1 MPTLPTSEVS
11 RPAKAGHPVLRAIRL
26 LERYWRYHGVLGR
39 PLSRT
44 MTPGGKW
51 LYPVGF
57 NAMGLLLALPV
68 ALCFGDRTRAAD
80 YPTRPVNLIV
90 AFTPGGPSDVL
101 ARIIGRQLEKI
112 LGQTFVID
120 NRPGGAGNIAAE
132 TVAHAP
138 PDGYTLLM
146 GNNGLLATNQS
157 LFKKLNFD
165 GEKDFAPI
173 SLIGSQPNILVV
185 NPKFPATTMAELIA
199 YAKANPG
206 KLNYA
211 NSGFG
216 AAAHLSAELFK
227 SEAKVDIVSVS
238 YKGAAPALQDLI
250 AGHVQVMFAT
260 SASVVGFLKA
270 GTLRPLAV
278 TTLKRFSLIP
288 ELPTVAELG
297 LPGFDATTWHGLV
310 APAGTPREVI
320 DKLNR
325 AAVEAL
331 KDADTLRQL
340 HDLGVEV
347 NSSTPEEFAA
357 YIRRE
362 IPKWAAVVKAS
373 GAQVE

>member
-1 MPTLPTSEVS
+1 MTRILAATFALV
-11 RPAKAGHPVLRAIRL
+11 AAL
-26 LERYWRYHGVLGR
+26 LTGV
-39 PLSRT
+39 
-44 MTPGGKW
+44 TPSA
-51 LYPVGF
+51 V
-57 NAMGLLLALPV
+57 
-68 ALCFGDRTRAAD
+68 AAD
-80 YPTRPVNLIV
+80 FPTRPITLIV

-101 ARIIGRQLEKI
+101 ARIVGRQMGEI

-132 TVAHAP
+132 TVAHAA

-165 GEKDFAPI
+165 GERDFAPI

-185 NPKFPATTMAELIA
+185 NPKFPATSMAELIA

-250 AGHVQVMFAT
+250 AGHTQVMFAT
-260 SASVVGFLKA
+260 SASVVGFIKA

-278 TTLKRFSLIP
+278 TTLKRFSLMP

-310 APAGTPREVI
+310 APAGTPRDVI
-320 DKLNR
+320 DTLNR
-325 AAVEAL
+325 AAVQAL
-331 KDADTLRQL
+331 RDPDTLRQL

-347 NSSTPEEFAA
+347 GSSTPEAFAA
-357 YIRRE
+357 YIKAE

>member
-1 MPTLPTSEVS
+1 M
-11 RPAKAGHPVLRAIRL
+11 IRL
-26 LERYWRYHGVLGR
+26 
-39 PLSRT
+39 
-44 MTPGGKW
+44 
-51 LYPVGF
+51 F
-57 NAMGLLLALPV
+57 AAALALV
-68 ALCFGDRTRAAD
+68 ATLAAPGLVAPASGAD
-80 YPTRPVNLIV
+80 YPTRPVTLIV

-132 TVAHAP
+132 VVAHAT

-185 NPKFPATTMAELIA
+185 NPKFPAKTMAELIA

-206 KLNYA
+206 KLNCA

-250 AGHVQVMFAT
+250 AGHTQVMFAT
-260 SASVVGFLKA
+260 SASVVAFIKA

-278 TTLKRFSLIP
+278 TTLKRFSLMP

-297 LPGFDATTWHGLV
+297 IPGFDATTWHGLV
-310 APAGTPREVI
+310 APAGTPRPVI
-320 DKLNR
+320 DTLNH
-325 AAVEAL
+325 AMVKAL
-331 KDADTLRQL
+331 ADPDTVRQL

-347 NSSTPEEFAA
+347 GSSTPEEFAA
-357 YIRRE
+357 YIKSE

>member
-1 MPTLPTSEVS
+1 MIRILGFVVAVAVAVATG
-11 RPAKAGHPVLRAIRL
+11 AGIA
-26 LERYWRYHGVLGR
+26 
-39 PLSRT
+39 T
-44 MTPGGKW
+44 Q
-51 LYPVGF
+51 
-57 NAMGLLLALPV
+57 AL
-68 ALCFGDRTRAAD
+68 AAD
-80 YPTRPVNLIV
+80 YPTRPVSLIV

-101 ARIIGRQLEKI
+101 ARIIGRQMEKV
-112 LGQTFVID
+112 LGQPFVID

-132 TVAHAP
+132 TVAHAA

-165 GEKDFAPI
+165 GAKDFAPI
-173 SLIGSQPNILVV
+173 SLIGSQPNVLVV
-185 NPKFPATTMAELIA
+185 NPKLPIATMAELIA

-211 NSGFG
+211 TSGFG
-216 AAAHLSAELFK
+216 TAAHLSAELFK
-227 SEAKVDIVSVS
+227 SSAKVDLVPVS

-260 SASVVGFLKA
+260 SASVVGFLKS

-278 TTLKRFSLIP
+278 TTLKRFSLMP

-310 APAGTPREVI
+310 APAGTPRDVI
-320 DKLNR
+320 DTLNR
-325 AAVEAL
+325 ATVQTL

-340 HDLGVEV
+340 RDIGVEV
-347 NSSTPEEFAA
+347 AASSPEEFGA
-357 YIRRE
+357 YIRSE

>member
-1 MPTLPTSEVS
+1 MKRFVAATC
-11 RPAKAGHPVLRAIRL
+11 
-26 LERYWRYHGVLGR
+26 
-39 PLSRT
+39 
-44 MTPGGKW
+44 
-51 LYPVGF
+51 
-57 NAMGLLLALPV
+57 LLLAL
-68 ALCFGDRTRAAD
+68 ALTLGGALPTRVLGAE
-80 YPTRPVNLIV
+80 YPTRPVTLLV

-120 NRPGGAGNIAAE
+120 NRPGGSGNIAAE
-132 TVAHAP
+132 TVARAT

-157 LFKKLNFD
+157 LFKKINFD

-185 NPKFPATTMAELIA
+185 NPKLGINSMGDLVA
-199 YAKANPG
+199 YAKASPG

-216 AAAHLSAELFK
+216 TAAHLAAELFK

-238 YKGAAPALQDLI
+238 YKGSAPALQDLI

-260 SASVVGFLKA
+260 SASVVGFVKA

-278 TTLKRFSLIP
+278 TTLKRFSLMP

-310 APAGTPREVI
+310 APAGTPRQTI
-320 DKLNR
+320 ATLNR
-325 AAVEAL
+325 AVVQAL
-331 KDADTLRQL
+331 ADRETLRQL
-340 HDLGVEV
+340 QDLGVEV
-347 NSSTPEEFAA
+347 GSSTPEEFGA
-357 YIRRE
+357 YIRSE
-362 IPKWAAVVKAS
+362 IPKWAAVVKSS
-373 GAQVE
+373 GAQIE

>member
-1 MPTLPTSEVS
+1 MTGISVSFATAVTLCTAAVTG
-11 RPAKAGHPVLRAIRL
+11 AV
-26 LERYWRYHGVLGR
+26 
-39 PLSRT
+39 
-44 MTPGGKW
+44 
-51 LYPVGF
+51 
-57 NAMGLLLALPV
+57 
-68 ALCFGDRTRAAD
+68 AAD

-101 ARIIGRQLEKI
+101 ARIVGRQLEKI
-112 LGQTFVID
+112 LGQPFIID

-132 TVAHAP
+132 TATHAA
-138 PDGYTLLM
+138 PDGYTLLV

-157 LFKKLNFD
+157 LFKKLNYD

-185 NPKFPATTMAELIA
+185 NPRLGVNSMAELIS

-250 AGHVQVMFAT
+250 AGHVQLMFAT
-260 SASVVGFLKA
+260 SASVVGFVKA

-278 TTLKRFSLIP
+278 TTLKRFSLMP

-310 APAGTPREVI
+310 APIGTPRDVI
-320 DKLNR
+320 ATLSR
-325 AAVEAL
+325 ATVQAL
-331 KDADTLRQL
+331 KDPDTLRQL

-347 NSSTPEEFAA
+347 SSSTPEEFAA
-357 YIRRE
+357 HIKRE

>member
-1 MPTLPTSEVS
+1 MIRVLAAAFTL
-11 RPAKAGHPVLRAIRL
+11 
-26 LERYWRYHGVLGR
+26 
-39 PLSRT
+39 
-44 MTPGGKW
+44 
-51 LYPVGF
+51 
-57 NAMGLLLALPV
+57 V
-68 ALCFGDRTRAAD
+68 ATLCTGAVAAD
-80 YPTRPVNLIV
+80 YPTRPITLIV

-101 ARIIGRQLEKI
+101 ARIVGRQLEKI
-112 LGQTFVID
+112 LGETFVID
-120 NRPGGAGNIAAE
+120 NRPGGAGNIAAD
-132 TVAHAP
+132 TVAHAI

-157 LFKKLNFD
+157 LFKKLGYD
-165 GEKDFAPI
+165 AVKDFAPI

-185 NPKFPATTMAELIA
+185 NPKFPATTMGELIA

-227 SEAKVDIVSVS
+227 SEAKVDIVSVT

-260 SASVVGFLKA
+260 SASVIGFIKA

-278 TTLKRFSLIP
+278 TTLKRFSLMP
-288 ELPTVAELG
+288 DLQTVAELG

-310 APAGTPREVI
+310 APAGTPKDVI
-320 DKLNR
+320 ETLNR
-325 AAVEAL
+325 ATVKAL
-331 KDADTLRQL
+331 AEPETQQQL

-347 NSSTPEEFAA
+347 GSSTPDEFAA
-357 YIRRE
+357 YIKSE
-362 IPKWAAVVKAS
+362 IPKWAAVVKSS

>member
-1 MPTLPTSEVS
+1 
-11 RPAKAGHPVLRAIRL
+11 
-26 LERYWRYHGVLGR
+26 
-39 PLSRT
+39 
-44 MTPGGKW
+44 
-51 LYPVGF
+51 
-57 NAMGLLLALPV
+57 
-68 ALCFGDRTRAAD
+68 
-80 YPTRPVNLIV
+80 
-90 AFTPGGPSDVL
+90 
-101 ARIIGRQLEKI
+101 
-112 LGQTFVID
+112 VID

-132 TVAHAP
+132 TVAHAV

-165 GEKDFAPI
+165 GERDFAPI

-185 NPKFPATTMAELIA
+185 NPKLGIDSVASLIA

-216 AAAHLSAELFK
+216 TAAHLAAELFK
-227 SEAKVDIVSVS
+227 SEAKVDIISVS
-238 YKGAAPALQDLI
+238 YKGAASALQDLI

-260 SASVVGFLKA
+260 SASVISFVKA

-278 TTLKRFSLIP
+278 TTLKRFSLMP

-310 APAGTPREVI
+310 APAGTAKDVI
-320 DKLNR
+320 ATLNR
-325 AAVEAL
+325 ATVAAL
-331 KDADTLRQL
+331 KDPDTLRQL

-347 NSSTPEEFAA
+347 GSSTPEEFAA
-357 YIRRE
+357 YIRSE
-362 IPKWAAVVKAS
+362 VPKWAAVVKAS

>member
-1 MPTLPTSEVS
+1 MIRILAAFFAFT
-11 RPAKAGHPVLRAIRL
+11 AVLA
-26 LERYWRYHGVLGR
+26 
-39 PLSRT
+39 S
-44 MTPGGKW
+44 
-51 LYPVGF
+51 
-57 NAMGLLLALPV
+57 NAMSYA
-68 ALCFGDRTRAAD
+68 TAAD
-80 YPTRPVNLIV
+80 YPSRPVNLIV
-90 AFTPGGPSDVL
+90 AFAPGGPSDVL
-101 ARIIGRQLEKI
+101 ARIVGHQLEKI
-112 LGQTFVID
+112 LAQPFIID
-120 NRPGGAGNIAAE
+120 NRPGGSGNIAAD
-132 TVAHAP
+132 TVARAA

-165 GEKDFAPI
+165 GAKDFAPI

-185 NPKFPATTMAELIA
+185 NPKFPATSMAELIA

-227 SEAKVDIVSVS
+227 AEAKVDMVSVS

-260 SASVVGFLKA
+260 SASVVGFLRA

-278 TTLKRFSLIP
+278 TTVKRFSLMP

-310 APAGTPREVI
+310 APAGTPRSVI
-320 DKLNR
+320 DTLNR
-325 AAVEAL
+325 ATVQAL
-331 KDADTLRQL
+331 MDADTLRQL

-347 NSSTPEEFAA
+347 GSSTPEEFAA
-357 YIRRE
+357 YIKSE

>member
-1 MPTLPTSEVS
+1 
-11 RPAKAGHPVLRAIRL
+11 
-26 LERYWRYHGVLGR
+26 
-39 PLSRT
+39 
-44 MTPGGKW
+44 MT
-51 LYPVGF
+51 
-57 NAMGLLLALPV
+57 
-68 ALCFGDRTRAAD
+68 
-80 YPTRPVNLIV
+80 LIV

-101 ARIIGRQLEKI
+101 ARIVGRQLEKI

-132 TVAHAP
+132 VVAHAA

-165 GEKDFAPI
+165 GERDFAPI

-185 NPKFPATTMAELIA
+185 NPKFPAKTMAELIA

-250 AGHVQVMFAT
+250 AGHTQVMFAT
-260 SASVVGFLKA
+260 SASVVGSSK
-270 GTLRPLAV
+270 
-278 TTLKRFSLIP
+278 
-288 ELPTVAELG
+288 
-297 LPGFDATTWHGLV
+297 
-310 APAGTPREVI
+310 PARCGRS
-320 DKLNR
+320 R
-325 AAVEAL
+325 
-331 KDADTLRQL
+331 
-340 HDLGVEV
+340 
-347 NSSTPEEFAA
+347 
-357 YIRRE
+357 
-362 IPKWAAVVKAS
+362 
-373 GAQVE
+373 

>member
-1 MPTLPTSEVS
+1 MIRILAAV
-11 RPAKAGHPVLRAIRL
+11 PVLAL
-26 LERYWRYHGVLGR
+26 VAVCAGPGAR
-39 PLSRT
+39 PHAAAAE
-44 MTPGGKW
+44 
-51 LYPVGF
+51 YP
-57 NAMGLLLALPV
+57 A
-68 ALCFGDRTRAAD
+68 
-80 YPTRPVNLIV
+80 RPVNLIV

-112 LGQTFVID
+112 LGRTFVID
-120 NRPGGAGNIAAE
+120 NRPGGSGNIAAE
-132 TVAHAP
+132 TVAHAA

-157 LFKKLNFD
+157 LFRKINLD
-165 GEKDFAPI
+165 GEKDFSPI

-185 NPKFPATTMAELIA
+185 NPKLGIGTMGELVA

-216 AAAHLSAELFK
+216 TAAHLAAELFK

-238 YKGAAPALQDLI
+238 YKGSAPALQDLI
-250 AGHVQVMFAT
+250 AGHVQLMFAT
-260 SASVVGFLKA
+260 SASVVSFVKA
-270 GTLRPLAV
+270 GTLHPLAV
-278 TTLKRFSLIP
+278 TTLKRFSLMP
-288 ELPTVAELG
+288 ELATVAELG

-310 APAGTPREVI
+310 APAGTPKALI
-320 DKLNR
+320 ATLNR
-325 AAVEAL
+325 AMVQAL
-331 KDADTLRQL
+331 ADPDTLRQL

-347 NSSTPEEFAA
+347 GSSTPEEFAA
-357 YIRRE
+357 YIHSE